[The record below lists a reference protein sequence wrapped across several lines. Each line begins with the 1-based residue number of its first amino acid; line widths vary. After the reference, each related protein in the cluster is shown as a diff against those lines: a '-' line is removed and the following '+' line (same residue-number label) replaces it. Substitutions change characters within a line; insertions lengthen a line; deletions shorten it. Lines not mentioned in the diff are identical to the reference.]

1 VTTST
6 RAAPGTIF
14 FSRYPVGGNTT
25 AFAAG
30 PITAEASKYCR
41 AACARS
47 PDVRAQSHRKQQEQ
61 QA

>member
-1 VTTST
+1 VTTSS

-14 FSRYPVGGNTT
+14 SSHYPVGGNTT

-41 AACARS
+41 AGLRRCPDLRAR
-47 PDVRAQSHRKQQEQ
+47 SHRKQQEQ